1 MTFLIGNYPSLEN
14 LKRNDMESELFL
26 ESIGKFVRIGE
37 LVIFATWSHGH
48 KILAE
53 NVFVARIIVFSVI
66 GTRINSIFYFSINPN
81 VP

>member
-1 MTFLIGNYPSLEN
+1 
-14 LKRNDMESELFL
+14 MESELFL
-26 ESIGKFVRIGE
+26 ESIGKFVCIGE
-37 LVIFATWSHGH
+37 LVIFATWSHGL